1 MIYIMLY
8 IAVLIAALV
17 WVGVIVAR
25 QPRVGISADAQKD
38 QDDEEDCDGYHWL
51 NNPRPSVYGLD
62 YASEFRYG
70 IDHRD

>member
-25 QPRVGISADAQKD
+25 HQSGPIPPLY
-38 QDDEEDCDGYHWL
+38 QDDDLYGYCVYT
-51 NNPRPSVYGLD
+51 NGPYGYGLYFQGFPLD
-62 YASEFRYG
+62 
-70 IDHRD
+70 DD